1 MAEILI
7 VDDEI
12 GVRELLTEVLQDEG
26 HSITLATNG
35 AEARNARASM
45 KLDLVLL
52 DIWMPDTDG
61 ITLLKEWVSSGMT
74 ETPVIVMS
82 GHATIDT
89 AVEATRIGAFDYL
102 EKPITL
108 TKLLKTI
115 EKATAKQD
123 SHLSSAGIESNI
135 YKKPSHIKNIPGKHK
150 DNISKNQNIP
160 LNEQIKSQS
169 ENFKNNKEISPAHV
183 PMTKEDVALNE
194 AKEALENIDLDLPL
208 REARDSFERIY
219 LSYQLAK
226 LQGSMTRLA
235 QRSGLERTHLYRK
248 IRQLGMELQKGIFR
262 KSQQ

>member
-35 AEARNARASM
+35 AEARSARSSI

-61 ITLLKEWVSSGMT
+61 ITLLKEWVSSGQT
-74 ETPVIVMS
+74 DTPVIVMS

-115 EKATAKQD
+115 EKATAKQEPKIR
-123 SHLSSAGIESNI
+123 SFNTENSELKKTASYKQSILKSKGGLSRLPNGTQVEGF
-135 YKKPSHIKNIPGKHK
+135 KPSSGDAK
-150 DNISKNQNIP
+150 SAT
-160 LNEQIKSQS
+160 EQQ
-169 ENFKNNKEISPAHV
+169 P
-183 PMTKEDVALNE
+183 TKVALSKEHIALTE

-235 QRSGLERTHLYRK
+235 QRSGLERTNLYRK
-248 IRQLGMELQKGIFR
+248 IRQLGMEIQKGIFR
-262 KSQQ
+262 KSQ

>member
-35 AEARNARASM
+35 AEARNARASL

-61 ITLLKEWVSSGMT
+61 ITLLKEWVSSGQT
-74 ETPVIVMS
+74 QTPVIVMS

-115 EKATAKQD
+115 EKATVKQEPKIK
-123 SHLSSAGIESNI
+123 SLLSDLDGSKKSNTL
-135 YKKPSHIKNIPGKHK
+135 KHTTIKNRNSTPSMANTSQIEGYKSE
-150 DNISKNQNIP
+150 IEESKPVID
-160 LNEQIKSQS
+160 QS
-169 ENFKNNKEISPAHV
+169 SPTVALS
-183 PMTKEDVALNE
+183 KEDIALTQ
-194 AKEALENIDLDLPL
+194 AKEALENLDLDLPL
-208 REARDSFERIY
+208 REARDCFERIY

-262 KSQQ
+262 KSQ